1 MGLHDRCQGGVHT
14 KKRKGIPAI
23 KRRERRSE
31 RVHKEIVMKG
41 IYSAVKVT
49 PNGTSILCK
58 KERWKEVNGAGLQV
72 SQQVND

>member
-41 IYSAVKVT
+41 IYSTIEVT
-49 PNGTSILCK
+49 TNGASILCG
-58 KERWKEVNGAGLQV
+58 KERWKKVDGTRL
-72 SQQVND
+72 